1 MPYLASELWFIQP
14 EWFRFQAAF
23 RGILVVTLS
32 FGGALN
38 KMGLIR
44 TAGVFGWKLLISSLL
59 VGVGAVCSLPQEPAV
74 KRTPAP
80 KASSNS
86 DKKRSPDTFTLVG
99 AGDIVGCSDLSA
111 AEATAKLIDAIPGT
125 VFAAGDLAYQRG
137 TYEEFVK
144 CYGPTWGRFK
154 ARTRPTPGN
163 HEYDGATATGYFR
176 YWDGRAGDP
185 GKGYYSYD
193 LGSWHIVVL
202 NTNCSSKQL
211 GGCAQGSP
219 EEAWLKQDL
228 AAHPNVCTLAYGH
241 HALFSSGLFPKHAEH
256 PELRAF
262 WQDLYDAHADVVL
275 AGHEHSYER
284 FAPQNPEGNS
294 DPEHG
299 IREIVVG
306 TGGRR
311 HTPLGYAK
319 PNSEIRDD
327 KTYGVLKLTL
337 SPGKYSWEFIPIP
350 GQTFHD
356 TGEGVC
362 HSSTTEPNK

>member
-1 MPYLASELWFIQP
+1 MRWTLFLSF
-14 EWFRFQAAF
+14 
-23 RGILVVTLS
+23 ILVTSRV
-32 FGGALN
+32 G
-38 KMGLIR
+38 
-44 TAGVFGWKLLISSLL
+44 ISS
-59 VGVGAVCSLPQEPAV
+59 AQETRAESATIA
-74 KRTPAP
+74 KT
-80 KASSNS
+80 ASKTAN
-86 DKKRSPDTFTLVG
+86 KKSPDTFTLVG
-99 AGDIVGCSDLSA
+99 AGDIVGCSDLSG

-137 TYEEFVK
+137 TYEEFQK

-163 HEYDGATATGYFR
+163 HEYEGAPATGYFR

-193 LGSWHIVVL
+193 LGAWHIVVL
-202 NTNCSSKQL
+202 NTNCGSSQL
-211 GGCAQGSP
+211 GGCAEGSP
-219 EEAWLKQDL
+219 EETWLKQDL
-228 AAHPNVCTLAYGH
+228 AAHPAACTLAYGH

-262 WQDLYDAHADVVL
+262 WQDLYDAHADLIL

-284 FAPQNPEGNS
+284 FAPQNPEGNP
-294 DPEHG
+294 DPDHG

-306 TGGRR
+306 TGGRS

-319 PNSEIRDD
+319 PNSEVRDD
-327 KTYGVLKLTL
+327 KTYGILKLSL

-350 GQTFHD
+350 GKTFRD
-356 TGEGVC
+356 SGEGVC
-362 HSSTTEPNK
+362 HAQPGPPKAN

>member
-1 MPYLASELWFIQP
+1 MGTFPTP
-14 EWFRFQAAF
+14 F
-23 RGILVVTLS
+23 RGILNATHN
-32 FGGALN
+32 FGGTLTG
-38 KMGLIR
+38 MGLIR
-44 TAGVFGWKLLISSLL
+44 RGGGFAWILRIGSSLVVL
-59 VGVGAVCSLPQEPAV
+59 ALAAGSAALPQEPGG
-74 KRTPAP
+74 KRPAAAKTSS
-80 KASSNS
+80 KA
-86 DKKRSPDTFTLVG
+86 DKKKSPDTFTLVG

-111 AEATAKLIDAIPGT
+111 AEATAELIDAIPGT

-163 HEYDGATATGYFR
+163 HEYDGAAATGYFR

-202 NTNCSSKQL
+202 NTNCGSSQL
-211 GGCAQGSP
+211 GGCEEGSP
-219 EEAWLKQDL
+219 EETWLKQDL

-262 WQDLYDAHADVVL
+262 WQDLYDAHADLVL

-284 FAPQNPEGNS
+284 FAPQNPEGNP

-306 TGGRR
+306 TGGRS

-319 PNSEIRDD
+319 PNSEVRDD

-337 SPGKYSWEFIPIP
+337 SPGKYRWQFLPIP
-350 GQTFHD
+350 GKNFRD
-356 TGEGVC
+356 SGEGVC
-362 HSSTTEPNK
+362 HTSTTQPDK

>member
-1 MPYLASELWFIQP
+1 MGPI
-14 EWFRFQAAF
+14 
-23 RGILVVTLS
+23 RGAKGFAGTL
-32 FGGALN
+32 
-38 KMGLIR
+38 
-44 TAGVFGWKLLISSLL
+44 LLSSLFL
-59 VGVGAVCSLPQEPAV
+59 VIGAFKSLAQELPVKPQT
-74 KRTPAP
+74 KP
-80 KASSNS
+80 KTSSKS
-86 DKKRSPDTFTLVG
+86 VQKKSPDTFTLVG
-99 AGDIVGCSDLSA
+99 AGDIVGCSDLSGA
-111 AEATAKLIDAIPGT
+111 QATAKLIDAIPGT

-163 HEYDGATATGYFR
+163 HEYDGASATGYFR

-202 NTNCSSKQL
+202 NTNCVSTHL
-211 GGCAQGSP
+211 GGCAEGSP
-219 EEAWLKQDL
+219 EETWLKQDL
-228 AAHPNVCTLAYGH
+228 ATHHNVCTLAYGH
-241 HALFSSGLFPKHAEH
+241 HALFSSGLLPKHAEH

-262 WQDLYDAHADVVL
+262 WQDLYDAHADLIL

-284 FAPQNPEGNS
+284 FAPQNPEGSS
-294 DPEHG
+294 DPDHG

-306 TGGRR
+306 TGGRS

-337 SPGKYSWEFIPIP
+337 SPGKYRWQFLPVP
-350 GQTFHD
+350 GKAFRDSGGGT
-356 TGEGVC
+356 C
-362 HSSTTEPNK
+362 HAQPANAADH

>member
-1 MPYLASELWFIQP
+1 MGSI
-14 EWFRFQAAF
+14 
-23 RGILVVTLS
+23 RGAKGFAWT
-32 FGGALN
+32 
-38 KMGLIR
+38 
-44 TAGVFGWKLLISSLL
+44 LLISSLL
-59 VGVGAVCSLPQEPAV
+59 LVIGGVPSSAQEPPARRSGRP
-74 KRTPAP
+74 KTPA
-80 KASSNS
+80 KFV
-86 DKKRSPDTFTLVG
+86 REESPDTFTLVG
-99 AGDIVGCSDLSA
+99 AGDIVGCSDLTG

-137 TYEEFVK
+137 SLEEFQK

-163 HEYDGATATGYFR
+163 HEYNGAPATGYFR

-193 LGSWHIVVL
+193 LGTWHIVVL
-202 NTNCSSKQL
+202 NTNCESKEL
-211 GGCAQGSP
+211 GGCAEGSP
-219 EEAWLKQDL
+219 EETWLKQDL
-228 AAHPNVCTLAYGH
+228 AAHPSACTLAYGH
-241 HALFSSGLFPKHAEH
+241 HALFSSGLFSKHAEH
-256 PELRAF
+256 PELRAL
-262 WQDLYDAHADVVL
+262 WQDLYDAQADLIL

-284 FAPQNPEGNS
+284 FAPQNPQGNP

-306 TGGRR
+306 TGGRS

-337 SPGKYSWEFIPIP
+337 SPGGYRWEFIPVA
-350 GQTFHD
+350 GKTFHD
-356 TGEGVC
+356 SGEGTC
-362 HSSTTEPNK
+362 HAQPDSSKK

>member
-1 MPYLASELWFIQP
+1 MGPFCKVGRLRWTLFLSF
-14 EWFRFQAAF
+14 
-23 RGILVVTLS
+23 ILVTSRV
-32 FGGALN
+32 G
-38 KMGLIR
+38 
-44 TAGVFGWKLLISSLL
+44 ISS
-59 VGVGAVCSLPQEPAV
+59 AQETRPESATIA
-74 KRTPAP
+74 KT
-80 KASSNS
+80 ASKTAN
-86 DKKRSPDTFTLVG
+86 KNSPDTFTLVG
-99 AGDIVGCSDLSA
+99 AGDIVGCSDLSG

-137 TYEEFVK
+137 TYEEFQK

-163 HEYDGATATGYFR
+163 HEYEGAPATGYFR

-193 LGSWHIVVL
+193 LGAWHIVVL
-202 NTNCSSKQL
+202 NTNCGSSQL
-211 GGCAQGSP
+211 GGCAEGSP
-219 EEAWLKQDL
+219 EETWLKQDL
-228 AAHPNVCTLAYGH
+228 AAHPAACTLAYGH

-262 WQDLYDAHADVVL
+262 WQDLYDAHADLIL

-284 FAPQNPEGNS
+284 FAPQNPEGNP
-294 DPEHG
+294 DPDHG

-306 TGGRR
+306 TGGRS

-319 PNSEIRDD
+319 PNSEVRDD
-327 KTYGVLKLTL
+327 KTYGILKLSL

-350 GQTFHD
+350 GKTFRD
-356 TGEGVC
+356 SGEGVC
-362 HSSTTEPNK
+362 HAQPGSPKAN

>member
-1 MPYLASELWFIQP
+1 MAQIPAP
-14 EWFRFQAAF
+14 F
-23 RGILVVTLS
+23 RGILLAAQIS
-32 FGGALN
+32 GGAQTD
-38 KMGLIR
+38 MGSIRRVVEVARTVLIS
-44 TAGVFGWKLLISSLL
+44 ALLI
-59 VGVGAVCSLPQEPAV
+59 VVGAVNSLGQDPPA
-74 KRTPAP
+74 KRLATPR
-80 KASSNS
+80 ASSKIA
-86 DKKRSPDTFTLVG
+86 KKQSPDTFTLVG
-99 AGDIVGCSDLSA
+99 AGDIVGCSDLSG

-137 TYEEFVK
+137 TLEEFQK

-163 HEYDGATATGYFR
+163 HEYNGAPATGYFR

-185 GKGYYSYD
+185 GRGYYSYD
-193 LGSWHIVVL
+193 LGAWHIVVL
-202 NTNCSSKQL
+202 NTNCESKEL
-211 GGCAQGSP
+211 GGCAEGSP
-219 EEAWLKQDL
+219 EETWLKQDL
-228 AAHPNVCTLAYGH
+228 AAHPSACTLAYGH

-262 WQDLYDAHADVVL
+262 WQDLYDAHADLVL

-284 FAPQNPEGNS
+284 FAPQNPQGNP

-306 TGGRR
+306 TGGRS

-337 SPGKYSWEFIPIP
+337 SPGKYRWEFIPVP
-350 GQTFHD
+350 GKPFRD
-356 TGEGVC
+356 SGEGVC
-362 HSSTTEPNK
+362 HSQSGPPQN

>member
-1 MPYLASELWFIQP
+1 MVPNP
-14 EWFRFQAAF
+14 TVF
-23 RGILVVTLS
+23 RGILGAALN

-38 KMGLIR
+38 NMGLIR
-44 TAGVFGWKLLISSLL
+44 RTGGLVRRLLIGSLL
-59 VGVGAVCSLPQEPAV
+59 VGVGAGSALPQEHAA
-74 KRTPAP
+74 KRSPAP
-80 KASSNS
+80 ETISKS
-86 DKKRSPDTFTLVG
+86 DKKNSPDAFTLVG

-125 VFAAGDLAYQRG
+125 VFAAGDLAYERG

-163 HEYDGATATGYFR
+163 HEYGGAAVGYFR
-176 YWDGRAGDP
+176 YWDGRAGFP

-193 LGSWHIVVL
+193 LGSWHVVVL
-202 NTNCSSKQL
+202 NTNCGSSQL
-211 GGCAQGSP
+211 GGCAEGSP
-219 EEAWLKQDL
+219 EEIWLKQDL
-228 AAHPNVCTLAYGH
+228 ATHPNVCTLAYGH

-262 WQDLYDAHADVVL
+262 WQDLYESHADIVL

-284 FAPQNPEGNS
+284 FAPQNPEGNP
-294 DPEHG
+294 DPDHG

-306 TGGRR
+306 TGGRS

-319 PNSEIRDD
+319 PNSEVRDD

-350 GQTFHD
+350 GQTFRD
-356 TGEGVC
+356 SGEGAC
-362 HSSTTEPNK
+362 HAQPVSSEK

>member
-1 MPYLASELWFIQP
+1 MDPSP
-14 EWFRFQAAF
+14 VF
-23 RGILVVTLS
+23 RGILKA
-32 FGGALN
+32 ALN
-38 KMGLIR
+38 SGGTLTDMGLIGR
-44 TAGVFGWKLLISSLL
+44 LEGFAWTLSICSLLI
-59 VGVGAVCSLPQEPAV
+59 VIGACRTLGQEPAA
-74 KRTPAP
+74 KRPATPETTP
-80 KASSNS
+80 KAT
-86 DKKRSPDTFTLVG
+86 KKKSPDTFTLVG
-99 AGDIVGCSDLSA
+99 AGDIVGCSDLSG

-137 TYEEFVK
+137 TYEEFIK

-154 ARTRPTPGN
+154 SRTRPTPGN
-163 HEYDGATATGYFR
+163 HEYYGTAATGYFR

-202 NTNCSSKQL
+202 NTNCGSSQL
-211 GGCAQGSP
+211 GGCAEGSP
-219 EEAWLKQDL
+219 EETWLKQDL

-241 HALFSSGLFPKHAEH
+241 HALFSSGLLPKHAEH

-262 WQDLYDAHADVVL
+262 WQDLYDTHADLIL

-284 FAPQNPEGNS
+284 FAPQDPQGNP
-294 DPEHG
+294 DPGHG

-306 TGGRR
+306 TGGRS

-319 PNSEIRDD
+319 PNSEVRDD

-337 SPGKYSWEFIPIP
+337 SPGKYRWEFIPVP
-350 GQTFHD
+350 EKSFHD
-356 TGEGVC
+356 SGEGVC
-362 HSSTTEPNK
+362 HTSATTSNR

>member
-1 MPYLASELWFIQP
+1 MVQVP
-14 EWFRFQAAF
+14 AAF
-23 RGILVVTLS
+23 QGILRAALN
-32 FGGALN
+32 FGGALSN
-38 KMGLIR
+38 MGLIR
-44 TAGVFGWKLLISSLL
+44 RDGGFAWILVISALLAVLGAGNV
-59 VGVGAVCSLPQEPAV
+59 LPQEPRA
-74 KRTPAP
+74 KRPA
-80 KASSNS
+80 AARTSSKS
-86 DKKRSPDTFTLVG
+86 DEKKSPETFTLVG

-137 TYEEFVK
+137 TYEEFVN

-202 NTNCSSKQL
+202 NTNCGSSQL

-219 EEAWLKQDL
+219 EENWLKQDL

-256 PELRAF
+256 PELRTF
-262 WQDLYDAHADVVL
+262 WQDLYEAHADLVL

-284 FAPQNPEGNS
+284 FAPQTPEGNP
-294 DPEHG
+294 DPDRG

-306 TGGRR
+306 TGGRS

-319 PNSEIRDD
+319 PNSEARDD

-337 SPGKYSWEFIPIP
+337 SPGEYRWEFLPIP
-350 GQTFHD
+350 GKTFHD
-356 TGEGVC
+356 SGEGVC
-362 HSSTTEPNK
+362 HTPTTQHNK